1 MNKHHQ
7 KHSVL
12 AKQDVVVLN
21 IPPNERE
28 VKLEKS
34 SVDKRVDRQKKR
46 PGLADL
52 LKSIRITETLHYQ
65 NHTTQRKYLSLFLL
79 GVGQ

>member
-21 IPPNERE
+21 ITPTERE

-34 SVDKRVDRQKKR
+34 SVDKR
-46 PGLADL
+46 ADWQEE
-52 LKSIRITETLHYQ
+52 KARVS
-65 NHTTQRKYLSLFLL
+65 
-79 GVGQ
+79 

>member
-1 MNKHHQ
+1 MDKHHQ

-21 IPPNERE
+21 ITTNERE

-34 SVDKRVDRQKKR
+34 SVDKRADWQKKR

-52 LKSIRITETLHYQ
+52 LKSIRIEVDGDKYVYDYQ
-65 NHTTQRKYLSLFLL
+65 LFL
-79 GVGQ
+79 QPMWKSYT